1 MQELG
6 LDIAAVLQWFEE
18 EHDSPYLLIR
28 VPAGAAEGLAQD
40 LAAAIRRCYIDDDDL
55 AVQAAAHEEDLG
67 GTLESRQATVIGAKL
82 PDPGST
88 MAGDFG
94 EIITYLFQ
102 AVRHHPQV
110 AFGPKKWRLK
120 QDRTKPAPYSD
131 VVHFVLPQWPTPCED
146 DQLLCAEVKTK
157 STSGDSRPIQAA
169 IADSAKDRTSRLAKT
184 LVWLRDRAITHSLG
198 TTTLAHL
205 NRFIKATDHPEATK
219 RFFAVAVVC
228 SDLVE
233 AELQDAP
240 QTTPDGC
247 SVVVVAVPKL
257 KAVYEACFA
266 TAKAS
271 IAPEGSEA

>member
-1 MQELG
+1 MQEIG
-6 LDIAAVLQWFEE
+6 LNIDDLLAWFEE
-18 EHDSPYLLIR
+18 QHDSPYLLMS
-28 VPAGAAEGLAQD
+28 VPAETADGWAQE

-55 AVQAAAHEEDLG
+55 TNRAAALRQELG

-131 VVHFVLPQWPTPCED
+131 VVHFVLPHWPTPTED

-233 AELQDAP
+233 EELQDAP
-240 QTTPDGC
+240 QTAPDGC
-247 SVVVVAVPKL
+247 SVVVVAVPTL
-257 KAVYEACFA
+257 KSVYEACFA
-266 TAKAS
+266 AAKAS

>member
-1 MQELG
+1 MDELG
-6 LDIAAVLQWFEE
+6 LDIDQVLPWFEE
-18 EHDSPYLLIR
+18 EQNSSYLMIQ
-28 VPAGAAEGLAQD
+28 VPSDMSEQWAGD
-40 LAAAIRRCYIDDDDL
+40 LALAIRRCYIGDGDL
-55 AVQAAAHEEDLG
+55 IQRAGELEQQLG
-67 GTLESRQATVIGAKL
+67 GTVRSRQIAVIGAKL

-88 MAGDFG
+88 MSGDFG

-102 AVRHHPQV
+102 AIRHHPQV

-146 DQLLCAEVKTK
+146 DQLLCAEVKSK
-157 STSGDSRPIQAA
+157 STSGDSSPIQAA
-169 IADSAKDRTSRLAKT
+169 IADSAKDRTTRLAKT

-205 NRFIKATDHPEATK
+205 NRFIKATDHPEATR

-228 SDLVE
+228 ANLVE
-233 AELQDAP
+233 TELQDAP
-240 QTTPDGC
+240 QAQPDGC
-247 SVVVVAVPKL
+247 SVVVVVVPDL

-266 TAKAS
+266 AAKVRTA
-271 IAPEGSEA
+271 PGGSEA